1 MPDRDRNVIDLN
13 ARRAQDAARRKAED
27 AARKSAQRAAA
38 SRRRL
43 AEHGPLANHA
53 GSVIGR
59 ILALLVAVIAVG
71 SIVALVAERFVQ
83 HG

>member
-1 MPDRDRNVIDLN
+1 MADRDRNVIDLN
-13 ARRAQDAARRKAED
+13 ARRAQDAARRRSED
-27 AARKSAQRAAA
+27 AARKTAQRAAA

-53 GSVIGR
+53 GLVIGR
-59 ILALLVAVIAVG
+59 VLAVLVVIIAVG
-71 SIVALVAERFVQ
+71 ATAALVAERFFR